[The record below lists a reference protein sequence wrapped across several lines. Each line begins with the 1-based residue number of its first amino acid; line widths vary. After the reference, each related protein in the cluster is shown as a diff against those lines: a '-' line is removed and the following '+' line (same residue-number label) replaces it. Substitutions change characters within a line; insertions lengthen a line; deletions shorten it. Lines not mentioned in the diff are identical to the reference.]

1 MNISLSDI
9 SVYHIFVCKN
19 IGVEEMNLGRF
30 FFSART
36 KSKQEYEL
44 IH

>member
-30 FFSART
+30 FFQRARNPNRNT
-36 KSKQEYEL
+36 N
-44 IH
+44 